1 MTSILQKV
9 VAASGFT
16 SISPTAGPIP
26 LPTTGKIR
34 VILADDD
41 DRFRSMVAAEL
52 GDQGF
57 EVTDFADGASL
68 LRHLAEGNSADIGIL
83 DWRMPSM
90 NGLELLDRIRRQ
102 GSVLPA
108 IFLTGMPEKAF
119 EATALDRGAVDFVDK
134 SRGADIL
141 IRRIRRAVEA
151 GGLQVKTDDADLTRG
166 RLNLR
171 AKVRRAYWDGVD
183 VGLTVTEYNII
194 HRLAGDAGE
203 YIGYRDLY
211 DCVHR
216 QGFVAGAGENGYRTN
231 VRSSMR
237 RIRDKFRAIDP
248 VFEEIENFPSF
259 GYRWRS
265 QPGELTAAGGVQAEL
280 GGDGD
285 HVADA
290 IGRSA

>member
-26 LPTTGKIR
+26 LRTTGRIR
-34 VILADDD
+34 VVLADDD
-41 DRFRSMVAAEL
+41 DRFRHMVAAEL

-57 EVTDFADGASL
+57 EVTDFADGMSL
-68 LRHLAEGNSADIGIL
+68 LRHLADGHAADIAIL

-90 NGLELLDRIRRQ
+90 SGLELLDRIRRQ

-108 IFLTGMPEKAF
+108 IFLTGMPERAF
-119 EATALDRGAVDFVDK
+119 EATAFDRGAVDFVDK
-134 SRGADIL
+134 SRGAEIL
-141 IRRIRRAVEA
+141 IKRIRRAVEA
-151 GGLQVKTDDADLTRG
+151 GGVQVRLDDGDLNRG
-166 RLNLR
+166 RLRLH
-171 AKVRRAYWDGVD
+171 AKVKRAYWDGVD
-183 VGLTVTEYNII
+183 VNLTVTEYNIVL
-194 HRLAGDAGE
+194 RLAGDAGE

-248 VFEEIENFPSF
+248 DFGEIENFPSF

-265 QPGELTAAGGVQAEL
+265 QPGDSAAMSGLEAEP

-290 IGRSA
+290 VGRGA